1 MRPFLW
7 IAGRPSLDL
16 CNTAAGGTERL
27 SEPGDLGRWL
37 FESTLSLSPIFVTD
51 SELSATLGLRDGL
64 RNFLLIGDVHGVAA
78 LTTEWLG
85 QTPGRLCV
93 DRDTLS
99 PRFTPDRVTCR
110 CLLVP
115 AVLDALELARDQ
127 PGRVREC
134 AAEHCDVLY
143 LDTSRN
149 RSRRWCAMERCGA
162 RSKAAA
168 YYWRRRA

>member
-1 MRPFLW
+1 MRQFLW

-27 SEPGDLGRWL
+27 REPADLGRWL
-37 FESTLSLSPIFVTD
+37 LEATLSPSPVVVTEGD
-51 SELSATLGLRDGL
+51 LAATVVLRDGL
-64 RNFLLIGDVHGVAA
+64 RRSLLIGDVHGVAA
-78 LTTEWLG
+78 LTTEWLR

-99 PRFTPDRVTCR
+99 TRFTPDRLTCR

-115 AVLDALELARDQ
+115 TVLDALELARDR

-134 AAEHCDVLY
+134 AAELCDVLY

-149 RSRRWCAMERCGA
+149 RSRRWCSMERCGA

-168 YYWRRRA
+168 YYWRRRG

>member
-1 MRPFLW
+1 MRSFLW

-16 CNTAAGGTERL
+16 CNTAAGGAERL
-27 SEPGDLGRWL
+27 REPADLGRWL
-37 FESTLSLSPIFVTD
+37 LESTLSPSQVAVTESD
-51 SELSATLGLRDGL
+51 LAATLELRDGL
-64 RNFLLIGDVHGVAA
+64 RRSLLIGDVHGVAA

-99 PRFTPDRVTCR
+99 TRFTPDRFTCR

-134 AAEHCDVLY
+134 AAELCDVLY

-149 RSRRWCAMERCGA
+149 RSRRWCSMEDCGTRA
-162 RSKAAA
+162 KMRRYRAKAG
-168 YYWRRRA
+168 R